1 MDKKQNLK
9 KTVPPIDFPSAL
21 ERIGGDESFL
31 EELLGLYS
39 EDFSEKLN
47 QIKEAI
53 DQGNY
58 DMIRELSH
66 TLKGA
71 SANLSLIPLQEASFE
86 MENAGREGNIEKA
99 KKTLELLEKEY
110 QRLQDF
116 LAENKEK
123 NQ

>member
-21 ERIGGDESFL
+21 ERTGDDESFL
-31 EELLGLYS
+31 EELLSLYS

-47 QIKEAI
+47 QIKEAM

-71 SANLSLIPLQEASFE
+71 SANLSLIPLQEALFE
-86 MENAGREGNIEKA
+86 MENAGRERNIEKA